1 VYTVINVIK
10 ALSGLIETNFPEYPV
25 NDRDIEEGF
34 DRPSYFIDIE
44 ETVAEN
50 VTQYLIR
57 ERCQLK
63 LYFFA
68 ENNYHGFLALLQMRS
83 QLLDLLR
90 RPLPVTNDD
99 EDVVGHILFTD
110 VAAEVY
116 KADKTLECTINSEWV
131 QQRPDEETS
140 GWNPEMIQNL
150 NMDLN
155 KLNEEDN

>member
-1 VYTVINVIK
+1 MYTIINVIR
-10 ALSGLIETNFPEYPV
+10 ALSTLIEANFPDYPV

-44 ETVAEN
+44 NTVAEN

-57 ERCQLK
+57 ERCDLK

-68 ENNYHGFLALLQMRS
+68 ENNYHGFLALLQMRE

-90 RPLPVTNDD
+90 RPLPITND
-99 EDVVGHILFTD
+99 EDKVVGHILFTD

-116 KADKTLECTINSEWV
+116 KADKALECTLSSEWV
-131 QQRPDEETS
+131 QRRPEEETS
-140 GWNPEMIQNL
+140 GWNQELIQNL

-155 KLNEEDN
+155 KLNEEDE

>member
-1 VYTVINVIK
+1 MYTVINVIK
-10 ALSGLIETNFPEYPV
+10 ALSGLIETNFPNYPV

-44 ETVAEN
+44 NTVAEN
-50 VTQYLIR
+50 ITQYLIR
-57 ERCQLK
+57 ESCDLK

-68 ENNYHGFLALLQMRS
+68 EDNYHGFLALLQMRA

-90 RPLPVTNDD
+90 RPLRITNDD
-99 EDVVGHILFTD
+99 NKTVGHVLFTN

-116 KADKTLECTINSEWV
+116 KADKTLECTLASEWV
-131 QQRPDEETS
+131 QQRPDKETS
-140 GWNPEMIQNL
+140 GGNPELIMNL

-155 KLNEEDN
+155 KLNEEDE

>member
-1 VYTVINVIK
+1 MYTVINVIK

-44 ETVAEN
+44 ETVAEHI
-50 VTQYLIR
+50 TQYLIR
-57 ERCQLK
+57 ETCQLK

-99 EDVVGHILFTD
+99 EDVVVFVETDAVYNRLLNNVLSFLLLF
-110 VAAEVY
+110 AF
-116 KADKTLECTINSEWV
+116 L
-131 QQRPDEETS
+131 R
-140 GWNPEMIQNL
+140 
-150 NMDLN
+150 
-155 KLNEEDN
+155 

>member
-1 VYTVINVIK
+1 MYTVINVIK
-10 ALSGLIETNFPEYPV
+10 ALSGLIETNFPNYPV

-44 ETVAEN
+44 NTVAEN
-50 VTQYLIR
+50 ITQYLIR
-57 ERCQLK
+57 ESCDLK

-68 ENNYHGFLALLQMRS
+68 EDNYHGFLALLQMRA

-90 RPLPVTNDD
+90 RPLRITNDD
-99 EDVVGHILFTD
+99 NKTVGHVLFTN

-116 KADKTLECTINSEWV
+116 KADKTLECTLASEWV
-131 QQRPDEETS
+131 QQRPDSETS
-140 GWNPEMIQNL
+140 GWNPELIMNL

-155 KLNEEDN
+155 KLNEEDE